1 MKLMKLIILLLLS
14 PLLLVLASPS
24 AHAYSGYYYVIPNS
38 VQLRECPAYECHAF
52 LTAYQG
58 ERVEILERTGTGWSR
73 VRFVD
78 RSGWGWIPSD
88 LLSYSPDLQTR
99 PRATYYVNISSLTL
113 RDAPSSN
120 SRVLTTLHF
129 NDPVEMLG
137 VGASG
142 WAQVRDL
149 GSSLVGWVPPRYLS
163 SEPSRYPKS
172 PRRRRAPSRKAPPKE
187 EPAEVPKAM

>member
-1 MKLMKLIILLLLS
+1 MKLKKLIIPVVLS
-14 PLLLVLASPS
+14 LLLLVLAAPA

-38 VQLRECPAYECHAF
+38 AQLRECAAYECRGL

-58 ERVEILERTGTGWSR
+58 ERVEILERTGAGWSR

-78 RSGWGWIPSD
+78 RSGIGWIPSD

-113 RDAPSSN
+113 RDAPSPN
-120 SRVLTTLHF
+120 SGYLATLHF

-142 WAQVRDL
+142 WAQVREL
-149 GSSLVGWVPPRYLS
+149 RNSVVGWVPPRYLS
-163 SEPSRYPKS
+163 SDPSRYPKS
-172 PRRRRAPSRKAPPKE
+172 SPRRRAPKAAPKE
-187 EPAEVPKAM
+187 EPSEPPKAM